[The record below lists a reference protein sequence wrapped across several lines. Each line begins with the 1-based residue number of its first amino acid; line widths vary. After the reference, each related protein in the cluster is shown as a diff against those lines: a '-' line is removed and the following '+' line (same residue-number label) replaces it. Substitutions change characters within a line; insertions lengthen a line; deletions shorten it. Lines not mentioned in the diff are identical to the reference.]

1 MGCLVGGDLSK
12 PAASPT
18 GQSSFPEVV
27 LAELLEGT
35 GVESVL
41 QVLESE
47 REVEDSRV

>member
-12 PAASPT
+12 PVASPRW
-18 GQSSFPEVV
+18 QSSFRKVV
-27 LAELLEGT
+27 LAELGEGA
-35 GVESVL
+35 GVEGVL